1 MLKVLR
7 IFILS
12 ILFAALMAGSAH
24 AGVLGKMRSWI
35 TGEVMAFFLSG
46 IVAVLGGMF
55 GVMFKKVNRTFKEVG
70 EFMTALGTALED
82 QKLTREELAAIVKEG
97 RDIFKVWG

>member
-1 MLKVLR
+1 MSKMFR
-7 IFILS
+7 IFVLS
-12 ILFAALMAGSAH
+12 VLFTILMAGLAH
-24 AGVLGKMRSWI
+24 AGILGKVRSWI

-55 GVMFKKVNRTFKEVG
+55 GVMYKKVNRTFKEAG

-82 QKLTREELAAIVKEG
+82 QKLTREELAGILKEG
-97 RDIFKVWG
+97 KDIFRVWM

>member
-7 IFILS
+7 IFVLCIF
-12 ILFAALMAGSAH
+12 FAAIMTGSAH
-24 AGVLGKMRSWI
+24 AGILGKMRSWI

-55 GVMFKKVNRTFKEVG
+55 GVMFKKVNRTFKEAG
-70 EFMTALGTALED
+70 EFITALGTALED
-82 QKLTREELAAIVKEG
+82 QKLTREELAGIIKEG
-97 RDIFKVWG
+97 RDIFRVWG